1 MYLVVENIQFTKKEK
16 QCNNLLGF
24 FSNLCI
30 QDSGDKWKSVQLKY
44 FSQFF
49 IYSNFI
55 ALCEEYRDV
64 GAATILLLQ
73 QQQLAFVFIWEFNG
87 TPPIGLKPQVLNFSS
102 AASSLPFLSLLTFE
116 MRINGE
122 GEPQLVCVYF
132 LLF

>member
-1 MYLVVENIQFTKKEK
+1 MYLIYIVFQKFVFWEKNSITVIFQLTPITHLAPFGGFINHLGVLKPEIYLVVENIQFTKKEK

-55 ALCEEYRDV
+55 ALCEEYRD
-64 GAATILLLQ
+64 
-73 QQQLAFVFIWEFNG
+73 
-87 TPPIGLKPQVLNFSS
+87 
-102 AASSLPFLSLLTFE
+102 
-116 MRINGE
+116 M
-122 GEPQLVCVYF
+122 
-132 LLF
+132 